1 MRVIPH
7 IIRHETSIGCG
18 HRFFNDNSNNARSAR
33 NPCHVQQQCRGTI
46 RNCSCVAP
54 TRKVSAHKFLRQSKL
69 LAIPFFFLAI
79 SGGDLG
85 SIKMPPRGDLFERFG
100 CRRSLRYNGVTTAR
114 LGVWGVHVIHSFPSP
129 KYDTSPHTDPR
140 IDPILDDG
148 F

>member
-1 MRVIPH
+1 MQRY
-7 IIRHETSIGCG
+7 
-18 HRFFNDNSNNARSAR
+18 
-33 NPCHVQQQCRGTI
+33 NPEL
-46 RNCSCVAP
+46 
-54 TRKVSAHKFLRQSKL
+54 FLRCADEKGFSTQIFEAKQAFGNSFL
-69 LAIPFFFLAI
+69 FFLAI

-85 SIKMPPRGDLFERFG
+85 SINMPPRGDLFERFG

-129 KYDTSPHTDPR
+129 KYDTPPHTDPR